1 MSIKKGTVVPFFNI
15 PKKQKN
21 LSLDPSASSGQVPRG
36 KNAMRLGEFEKQT
49 RRHDTLVGTLP
60 FTQGRSTSRLPKNRL
75 PQIH

>member
-36 KNAMRLGEFEKQT
+36 KSAKHSGEFDLNT
-49 RRHDTLVGTLP
+49 
-60 FTQGRSTSRLPKNRL
+60 RLPSLVKEGKEYEVLRGV
-75 PQIH
+75 